1 MLVLMVTGTIGS
13 LADKFSHSLRA
24 WLAGNMVLHGAP
36 LVPAWRCN
44 MTLGQTIGRV
54 VDNFA
59 ITNDA
64 GDKVQVRLAY
74 DFSTA
79 TDVDIK
85 SWLCG
90 NRRIALQRPA
100 RAKSKAELEALNGM
114 VIVAVDAGK
123 KVKTRAER
131 IAVYTALGLPIDLAE
146 MAVDDPTK
154 FQDAMA
160 KINVEEETGMSETAQ
175 AMAGIDK

>member
-1 MLVLMVTGTIGS
+1 
-13 LADKFSHSLRA
+13 
-24 WLAGNMVLHGAP
+24 
-36 LVPAWRCN
+36 

-54 VDNFA
+54 IDNFA

-64 GDKVQVRLAY
+64 QDKVQVRLIY

-79 TDVDIK
+79 SDTDIR

-100 RAKSKAELEALNGM
+100 RSKSKAELESLNGM
-114 VIVAVDAGK
+114 TIMAVDAGK

-131 IAVYTALGLPIDLAE
+131 VAVYTALGLPTDLAE
-146 MAVDDPTK
+146 MAVDNPAQ
-154 FQDAMA
+154 FQEAMA
-160 KINVEEETGMSETAQ
+160 TVNTETE
-175 AMAGIDK
+175 

>member
-1 MLVLMVTGTIGS
+1 
-13 LADKFSHSLRA
+13 
-24 WLAGNMVLHGAP
+24 
-36 LVPAWRCN
+36 
-44 MTLGQTIGRV
+44 MTLGQSIGKV
-54 VDNFA
+54 VDNFT

-64 GDKVQVRLAY
+64 GDKVQIRLAY

-85 SWLCG
+85 TWLCG

-100 RAKSKAELEALNGM
+100 RAKSKAELECLNGM
-114 VIVAVDAGK
+114 TVMAIDAGK

-131 IAVYTALGLPIDLAE
+131 IAVYEAAGFPEDLAAL
-146 MAVDDPTK
+146 AVDRPDLLQK
-154 FQDAMA
+154 V
-160 KINVEEETGMSETAQ
+160 NVEGLAEESGMSETAQ